1 MGELT
6 GLVGFVSV
14 RPLRTMSAASR
25 LGSLFVCAIL
35 CLPLAA
41 TAQVPED
48 VQGREI
54 LDFIEEGA
62 RRQRENAR
70 AR

>member
-1 MGELT
+1 
-6 GLVGFVSV
+6 
-14 RPLRTMSAASR
+14 

>member
-6 GLVGFVSV
+6 GLVSFVSV
-14 RPLRTMSAASR
+14 RPLRTVSAASR
-25 LGSLFVCAIL
+25 LGQP
-35 CLPLAA
+35 PLE
-41 TAQVPED
+41 TRHINTGDELL
-48 VQGREI
+48 GREI